1 MLKEQIFKA
10 NDIRGVV
17 TGADPELDLDGARR
31 LGAAFVELLDL
42 SGGTLVVGRDMRQL
56 GEGLSA
62 AFSDGARRAGASIID
77 LGLTST
83 DLLWFGSGQLGLPGV
98 QFTASHNPA
107 KYNGMKFCLA
117 DASPVRP
124 GFTTEL
130 RERAATV
137 VIGEKVVG
145 GYEERDLTAEF
156 VAHLDRLVPM
166 TGQRRLKVVVDAG
179 NGMAGL
185 TVPAVLANRE
195 VDLIGLYMEPDGTF
209 PNHPANPLEPENLVE
224 TVQIGRAS
232 CRERV

>member
-42 SGGTLVVGRDMRQL
+42 SGGTFVVGRDMRQL
-56 GEGLSA
+56 GEGLSV

-130 RERAATV
+130 W
-137 VIGEKVVG
+137 
-145 GYEERDLTAEF
+145 
-156 VAHLDRLVPM
+156 
-166 TGQRRLKVVVDAG
+166 
-179 NGMAGL
+179 
-185 TVPAVLANRE
+185 
-195 VDLIGLYMEPDGTF
+195 
-209 PNHPANPLEPENLVE
+209 
-224 TVQIGRAS
+224 
-232 CRERV
+232 